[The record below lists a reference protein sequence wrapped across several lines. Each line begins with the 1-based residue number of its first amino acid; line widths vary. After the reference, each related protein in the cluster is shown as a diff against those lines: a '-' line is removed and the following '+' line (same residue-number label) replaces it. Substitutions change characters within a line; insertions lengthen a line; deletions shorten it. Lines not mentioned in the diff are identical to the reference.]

1 MDNTGVELALSME
14 SLSSSLEQGFD
25 LYATAD
31 KIVDRVKASG
41 QSVKEIS
48 VAQESVKFLQVLVG
62 VSDNY
67 DFATMNREDIISDP
81 DYAYKLCLEEGEG
94 ILGGIWEGIKAVWNA
109 IWGTITKF
117 FKWFLGLFGVK
128 FDESESATKDVKSVT
143 GNDRSTIGDNIALPE
158 GSIVL
163 MRSMVKTKSG
173 KQNYISAVPNLENYA
188 KELEKYIIF
197 TTSNTDVEYAT
208 KEEVINKVI
217 KENFKDNDLLVLS
230 ELNEAAILNAAGAEN
245 DVIKR
250 QIENA
255 HARLKEAMGY
265 ESIKEEL
272 IKSGVGEG
280 EVDKNIFVQM
290 VAGDEIGFILIN
302 LVLYPVRVMKTAKE
316 AEEENKGYY
325 YTAKMKTFTMDL
337 KKNMSKEDIEN
348 AEKEY
353 KEKVEA
359 AQNGLG
365 KYQTFEQLIE
375 KNNKDI
381 KSLKSCNEYWEK
393 VSKLIDQLVKS
404 GKMDPNGAK
413 AIIQAYKNGS
423 TALVQYTNQTL
434 KMEKELIDVYK
445 KAITAASHKVSSHL
459 SGAFKFFKPGKNQS
473 SDKE

>member
-14 SLSSSLEQGFD
+14 SLGSSLEQGFD

-94 ILGGIWEGIKAVWNA
+94 ILGGIWEGIKSVWNA

-143 GNDRSTIGDNIALPE
+143 GNDRSTIGDNITLPE
-158 GSIVL
+158 GSVVL

-197 TTSNTDVEYAT
+197 TTSNADVEYAT

-230 ELNEAAILNAAGAEN
+230 ELNETAILEAAGAEN
-245 DVIKR
+245 EVIKR

-255 HARLKEAMGY
+255 HAQLKETMGY
-265 ESIKEEL
+265 ENIKEEL
-272 IKSGVGEG
+272 MKSGVGEG

-348 AEKEY
+348 AEK
-353 KEKVEA
+353 K
-359 AQNGLG
+359 
-365 KYQTFEQLIE
+365 
-375 KNNKDI
+375 
-381 KSLKSCNEYWEK
+381 
-393 VSKLIDQLVKS
+393 
-404 GKMDPNGAK
+404 
-413 AIIQAYKNGS
+413 
-423 TALVQYTNQTL
+423 
-434 KMEKELIDVYK
+434 
-445 KAITAASHKVSSHL
+445 
-459 SGAFKFFKPGKNQS
+459 
-473 SDKE
+473 